1 MNKLISVAIPFYNSE
16 KYISY
21 SIQSVINQTYT
32 NWELL
37 LIDDGGTDRSLS
49 IAKDYARKDSRIRV
63 ISDGQNKGLATRL
76 NESVKL
82 ALGEYYA
89 RMDDDDIMSI
99 NRLETQIRY
108 LESHSDI
115 DVLGSSAIIIDS
127 GNNIMG
133 SHDMSAITTSFIH
146 PTIMGRISWFRSNPY
161 AAWCRRCQD
170 KELWL
175 RTATN
180 SVFVN
185 LQTPLMFYREAGTI
199 SFKKYLSSQ
208 KANISI
214 FKHYKEYSKSYSWFL
229 KSNIKSYSTIVLY
242 YILSK
247 FGKIDYLVKSRKRKP
262 LPPELLLTKDVLLK
276 SIS

>member
-1 MNKLISVAIPFYNSE
+1 MNKLISVAIPFFNSE

-21 SIQSVINQTYT
+21 AIQSVINQTYT

-49 IAKDYARKDSRIRV
+49 IARDFERKDSRIKV
-63 ISDGQNKGLATRL
+63 ISDGQNKGLAIRL

-82 ALGEYYA
+82 ASGEYYA
-89 RMDDDDIMSI
+89 RMDDDDIMGV

-108 LESHSDI
+108 LESHTDV

-127 GNNIMG
+127 CNNIMG
-133 SHDMSAITTSFIH
+133 SHDMSDVTTSFIH
-146 PTIMGRISWFRSNPY
+146 PTIMGKISWFKLNPY
-161 AAWCRRCQD
+161 ADWCRRCQD
-170 KELWL
+170 RELWL
-175 RTATN
+175 RTASN

-185 LQTPLMFYREAGTI
+185 LQNPLMFYREAGTI

-214 FKHYKEYSKSYSWFL
+214 FKHYKEYGKSYSWFL
-229 KSNIKSYSTIVLY
+229 KSNLKNYITIVLY

-247 FGKIDYLVKSRKRKP
+247 FGKIDYMVKRRNRKP
-262 LPPELLLTKDVLLK
+262 LPPELLLTKDILLK